1 MAEASQPM
9 ICERLCIQDGGHAK
23 LCMWITE
30 QNDIQRINL
39 FAQTRVME
47 IMSADNEDGHRRLGA
62 EYSA

>member
-1 MAEASQPM
+1 MAEVSQQM
-9 ICERLCIQDGGHAK
+9 MCERLCIQDGGHAK
-23 LCMWITE
+23 LCMCTRE

-39 FAQTRVME
+39 FAQTIVME